1 MKETW
6 QRMFARVKIPRVGQ
20 RTMKTVL
27 VAALVVNFLFPTKEK
42 EGEKDDI
49 S

>member
-6 QRMFARVKIPRVGQ
+6 HQMFDRVKFPRVGQ

-42 EGEKDDI
+42 EGEKDGI